1 MSEYDDKTA
10 IGGENVQFPQTAW
23 TMMLDPSLRE
33 RMRQEISTRY
43 WKPLYFYL
51 RRKGF
56 DNETAKELTQEFFA
70 EILLGRDLIKHADR
84 TRGKFR
90 TLLLT
95 ALNRYVASIRR
106 SKKGPLSE
114 KVANLEIPDKIPDHI
129 PHEPVDAFDYT
140 WAAALLEGVL
150 AELEA
155 CCRRDGMEIHWRIFQ
170 AKVLEP
176 ITNDT
181 VTPSWAEICD
191 KNGIKGHA
199 RASNMLV
206 TVKRRFQV
214 ILRRQLRQ
222 TVESAV
228 EVEGA
233 FQDLLNIFSKNCARF

>member
-10 IGGENVQFPQTAW
+10 IGGENIQFPQTAW
-23 TMMLDPSLRE
+23 TMILDSSLRE
-33 RMRQEISTRY
+33 KMRQEISTRY

-51 RRKGF
+51 RRKGY
-56 DNETAKELTQEFFA
+56 DNETAKELTQGFFA
-70 EILLGRDLIKHADR
+70 EILLGRDLIEHADQ
-84 TRGKFR
+84 TKGKFR

-106 SKKGPLSE
+106 SKKGLLSE
-114 KVANLEIPDKIPDHI
+114 KVANLEIPGKIPDHI
-129 PHEPVDAFDYT
+129 PYEPVDAFDYT

-150 AELEA
+150 AELEV
-155 CCRRDGMEIHWRIFQ
+155 CCRRDGMEIHWRIFH

-181 VTPSWAEICD
+181 VTPSWAEICA
-191 KNGIKGHA
+191 KNGINDHA

-233 FQDLLNIFSKNCARF
+233 FQDLLNIFSKN